1 MPIVRVESS
10 IPLPPQTPRAEA
22 LAAVAACIV
31 RDLDVKPVQVRVAFV
46 DIDPS
51 AVMVAGQQDGPTAP
65 PWIVAWA
72 SILEGR
78 PEAQRAAFVADL
90 LAVLA
95 RCYRVDESVVRVLVQ
110 DFPSV
115 HWGIGRATATAKG

>member
-10 IPLPPQTPRAEA
+10 VALPPQTPRAEA
-22 LAAVAACIV
+22 LAAVADCIV
-31 RDLDVKPVQVRVAFV
+31 RRLDVKPVQVRVALV
-46 DIDPS
+46 DMDAG
-51 AVMVAGQQDGPTAP
+51 AVMVAGKSGESAP

-78 PEAQRAAFVADL
+78 PEAQRAAFVAEL
-90 LAVLA
+90 LEVLA
-95 RCYRVDESVVRVLVQ
+95 TCYGVDESVVRVLVQ

-115 HWGIGRATATAKG
+115 HWGMGRAATTAKG

>member
-1 MPIVRVESS
+1 MPIVRIESTVG
-10 IPLPPQTPRAEA
+10 LPPETSRAQA
-22 LAAVAACIV
+22 LAAVSDCIV
-31 RDLDVKPVQVRVAFV
+31 RKLDVKPVQVRVV
-46 DIDPS
+46 VSDLDP
-51 AVMVAGQQDGPTAP
+51 ADVLVAGKTGADAP
-65 PWIVAWA
+65 PYIVAWA

-78 PEAQRAAFVADL
+78 TEEKRAAFVAEL

-95 RCYRVDESVVRVLVQ
+95 EVYRVDESVVRVLVT

>member
-1 MPIVRVESS
+1 MPIVRIESS
-10 IPLPPQTPRAEA
+10 IPLPSQTPRAEA
-22 LAAVAACIV
+22 LAAVADCIV

-46 DIDPS
+46 DIAPS
-51 AVMVAGQQDGPTAP
+51 AVMVAGQQGATAP
-65 PWIVAWA
+65 PWIIAWA

-78 PEAQRAAFVADL
+78 PEAQRVAFVADL

>member
-1 MPIVRVESS
+1 LPIVRVESS
-10 IPLPPQTPRAEA
+10 IALPPETPRAQA
-22 LAAVAACIV
+22 LAAVADCIV
-31 RDLDVKPVQVRVAFV
+31 RRLDVRPVQVRVGFV
-46 DIDPS
+46 DLDVD
-51 AVMVAGQQDGPTAP
+51 AVMVAGRTGASAP

-78 PEAQRAAFVADL
+78 PEAQRAAFVAEL
-90 LAVLA
+90 LEVLA

-110 DFPSV
+110 DYPSV

>member
-10 IPLPPQTPRAEA
+10 IALPPQTPRAEA
-22 LAAVAACIV
+22 LAAVAGCVV
-31 RDLDVKPVQVRVAFV
+31 RRLDVKPVQVRVAL
-46 DIDPS
+46 IDLDPA
-51 AVMVAGQQDGPTAP
+51 AVMVAGQAGADAP

-78 PEAQRAAFVADL
+78 PEAQRAAFVAEL
-90 LAVLA
+90 LEILA
-95 RCYRVDESVVRVLVQ
+95 KCYAVDENVVRVLVQ

-115 HWGIGRATATAKG
+115 HWGIGRAPATAKG

>member
-10 IPLPPQTPRAEA
+10 LPLPAQTSLTEA
-22 LAAVAACIV
+22 LSAVADCIV
-31 RDLDVKPVQVRVAFV
+31 RRLDVKPVQVRVAFV
-46 DIDPS
+46 SLDAA
-51 AVMVAGQQDGPTAP
+51 AVSVAGKHGVDAP
-65 PWIVAWA
+65 PYLVAWA

-78 PEAQRAAFVADL
+78 TEEKRAAFIADL
-90 LAVLA
+90 LEVLA
-95 RCYRVDESVVRVLVQ
+95 RIYRVDESVVRVVVQ

>member
-1 MPIVRVESS
+1 MPIVRIESS
-10 IPLPPQTPRAEA
+10 IPLPAETPRADVF
-22 LAAVAACIV
+22 AAVADCIV
-31 RDLDVKPVQVRVAFV
+31 RNLDVRPVQVRVAFV
-46 DIDPS
+46 DLDAS
-51 AVMVAGQQDGPTAP
+51 AVMVAGKHGAEAAP
-65 PWIVAWA
+65 YIVAWA

-78 PEAQRAAFVADL
+78 PQAQRAAFVAEL

-115 HWGIGRATATAKG
+115 HWGIGRAAATVKG

>member
-10 IPLPPQTPRAEA
+10 IALPSETSRTEA
-22 LAAVAACIV
+22 LAAVADCIV
-31 RDLDVKPVQVRVAFV
+31 RRLDVKPVQVRVALV
-46 DIDPS
+46 DLDPA
-51 AVMVAGQQDGPTAP
+51 AVMVAGKTGIDAP

-78 PEAQRAAFVADL
+78 PEAQRAAFVAEL
-90 LAVLA
+90 LEILA
-95 RCYRVDESVVRVLVQ
+95 RCYRVDESVVRVLLQ

-115 HWGIGRATATAKG
+115 HWGIGRAAATIKG

>member
-10 IPLPPQTPRAEA
+10 VALPPQTPRAQA
-22 LAAVAACIV
+22 LAAIADCIV
-31 RDLDVKPVQVRVAFV
+31 RRLDVKPVQVRVALL
-46 DIDPS
+46 DLDPA
-51 AVMVAGQQDGPTAP
+51 AVMVAGATGAAAP

-78 PEAQRAAFVADL
+78 PEAQRAAFVAEL
-90 LAVLA
+90 LDVLA
-95 RCYRVDESVVRVLVQ
+95 KCYRVDENAVRVLLQ

-115 HWGIGRATATAKG
+115 HWGIGRAPATAKG

>member
-1 MPIVRVESS
+1 MPIVRIESS
-10 IPLPPQTPRAEA
+10 VALPPQTSRAAA
-22 LAAVAACIV
+22 LAAVADCIV
-31 RDLDVKPVQVRVAFV
+31 RRLEVKPVQVRVALV
-46 DIDPS
+46 DFDPGS
-51 AVMVAGQQDGPTAP
+51 VMVAGATGASAP

-78 PEAQRAAFVADL
+78 PEEKRAAFVAEL
-90 LAVLA
+90 LEVLA
-95 RCYRVDESVVRVLVQ
+95 NCFRVDESVVRVLLQ